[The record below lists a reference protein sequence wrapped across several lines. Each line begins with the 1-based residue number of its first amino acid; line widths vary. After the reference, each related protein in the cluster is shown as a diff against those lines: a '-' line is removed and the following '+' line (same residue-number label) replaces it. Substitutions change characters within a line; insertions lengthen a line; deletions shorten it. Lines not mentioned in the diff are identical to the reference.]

1 MYYCTAL
8 STVFEWIFALQD
20 FINIM
25 MMMLASVKWGHTACT
40 RLRCT
45 KSLFGFSERG
55 GGMVLFGFSERGGK
69 VEVGGMV
76 LSDVTLPHL
85 LVFTP
90 RDAGLG

>member
-1 MYYCTAL
+1 M
-8 STVFEWIFALQD
+8 I
-20 FINIM
+20 
-25 MMMLASVKWGHTACT
+25 MMLASGKWGHTACT

-55 GGMVLFGFSERGGK
+55 GGMVLFGFRERGGGVVLFGFSERGGK